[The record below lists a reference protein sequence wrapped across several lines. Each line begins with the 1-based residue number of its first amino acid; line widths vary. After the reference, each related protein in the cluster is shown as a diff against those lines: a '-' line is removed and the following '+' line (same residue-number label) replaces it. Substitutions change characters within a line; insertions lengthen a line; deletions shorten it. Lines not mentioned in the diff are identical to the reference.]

1 MSLVDIPLPTAEDQ
15 NMDPAFKQYVD
26 SSLAV
31 SEARQDAKLAEFRA
45 IVEAY
50 TARADERDAAAR
62 EREQIRHHDL
72 ERRMQQF
79 EIIVAGVKRA
89 VITTGIAAT
98 LSTVFGVAAF
108 NAALIQNV
116 QQAFEAGRQASPAQ
130 ITMQSEIR
138 QIQAGMLQ
146 MQTNMDRMQTD
157 IGRMQSQI
165 TAIQTDIVD
174 IKRQMGRQKPGKTR

>member
-1 MSLVDIPLPTAEDQ
+1 MSLVDIPSLTAEDQ
-15 NMDPAFKQYVD
+15 IMDPAIKQYVD

-31 SEARQDAKLAEFRA
+31 SEARNDAKLAEFRA
-45 IVEAY
+45 IMEAY
-50 TARADERDAAAR
+50 TARAEEREAAAR
-62 EREQIRHHDL
+62 EREQIRHSDL

-116 QQAFEAGRQASPAQ
+116 QTAFESGRQASPVQ
-130 ITMQSEIR
+130 VKMQSD
-138 QIQAGMLQ
+138 
-146 MQTNMDRMQTD
+146 MDRMQSD
-157 IGRMQSQI
+157 ITRMQSDI
-165 TAIQTDIVD
+165 TSMQSNIGEIMRRLPEACSS
-174 IKRQMGRQKPGKTR
+174 KTP